1 MEDQS
6 VQRIV
11 VATHYPRVMVSI
23 ALGMLALFLFVLT
36 LSTWR
41 SYQYIGAGISA
52 TNTISVT
59 GEGKVFAVPDVAT
72 FTYTVSEIAPDQKTA
87 TDKASKSSNAILAYL
102 TSVGIDAKD
111 IQTTDYSV
119 SPQYSYSNQIC
130 TNQGYCPPQKQTITG
145 YQVSQSNSVKVRNL
159 DKAGEI
165 LGKVGSRG
173 VSYVSGLNFSLDD
186 EKGKQGEARQ
196 KAIDDAQTKAHVLA
210 KSLGVSIVR
219 ITGFSEN
226 GGGNPVPMYAKAQS
240 MGATSADSATPPQ
253 ISVGQN
259 SITSNVN
266 ITYEIR

>member
-52 TNTISVT
+52 TNTISVS
-59 GEGKVFAVPDVAT
+59 GEGKIMAKPDVAT
-72 FTYTVSEIAPDQKTA
+72 FTYTVSETAPDQKAA
-87 TDKASKSSNAILAYL
+87 TDKATKSSVAILAYL
-102 TSVGIDAKD
+102 KSVGVEDKD

-130 TNQGYCPPQKQTITG
+130 TNQGYCPPQKQTING
-145 YQVSQSNSVKVRNL
+145 YQVSQSNTVKVHAL

-165 LGKVGSRG
+165 LGKVGSLG
-173 VSYVSGLNFSLDD
+173 VSYVSGLNLTLDD
-186 EKGKQGEARQ
+186 VTKKQAEARQ
-196 KAIDDAQTKAHVLA
+196 KAIDDAKGKAEALA

-226 GGGNPVPMYAKAQS
+226 GGGGPVPMYAKMDMAAG
-240 MGATSADSATPPQ
+240 MTRDSAPSPE

-259 SITSNVN
+259 TIMSTVN